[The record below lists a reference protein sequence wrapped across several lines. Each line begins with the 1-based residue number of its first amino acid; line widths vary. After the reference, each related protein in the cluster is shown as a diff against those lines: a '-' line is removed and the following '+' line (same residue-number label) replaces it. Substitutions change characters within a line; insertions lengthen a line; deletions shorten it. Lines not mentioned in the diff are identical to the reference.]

1 MKVFEDKL
9 TQREQEIYEA
19 IVIDGLGFDELGAKF
34 KLARTTIDTHI
45 NSICLKKQ
53 VSGTCRLFALTH
65 KYLREKMEKEK
76 AEWNCTI
83 CAWRSNKCNNI
94 DSQFY
99 GENLKSDKKALNM
112 SCGRFK
118 ARGKENA

>member
-53 VSGTCRLFALTH
+53 VSGTCRLFTLTH
-65 KYLREKMEKEK
+65 KYLREKMEQNRT
-76 AEWNCTI
+76 EWNCTL
-83 CAWRSNKCNNI
+83 CAWRGDKCNNI
-94 DSQFY
+94 NSQFF
-99 GENLKSDKKALNM
+99 GENLKSDKRAFNM
-112 SCGRFK
+112 SCSRFK
-118 ARGKENA
+118 NKEQKK